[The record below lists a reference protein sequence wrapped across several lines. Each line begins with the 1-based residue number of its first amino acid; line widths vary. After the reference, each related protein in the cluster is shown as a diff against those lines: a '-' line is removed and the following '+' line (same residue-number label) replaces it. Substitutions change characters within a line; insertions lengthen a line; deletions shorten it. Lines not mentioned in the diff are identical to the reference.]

1 MYDWPNRI
9 RVITQLQTFVAHLVL
24 LVIANHLVIESEVD
38 RCFRGVR
45 VEHVAQVFQEDVA
58 MKGAKYF
65 KRD

>member
-1 MYDWPNRI
+1 MGDIPLEI
-9 RVITQLQTFVAHLVL
+9 K
-24 LVIANHLVIESEVD
+24 VIESEVD